1 MDGTRATL
9 PPDSE
14 FPTISDHFRLPVGS
28 WDCNPIN
35 QLRPHHCRANLGTDS
50 KWHCTFMFMRDRKP
64 GSARKASI
72 HPESAAAGSQPSEQS
87 EQSQNGR
94 DPVGTLQAAQHA
106 QAAPARLLAPL
117 RASSQFQNFT
127 VCRRLCTIR
136 VHTTQ
141 HRSTSSIRKAPSVCS
156 ANPISGPVSNSRP
169 LLSASSGCPT
179 TTAPRTTMYSTT
191 LLDGRIDEPWQPRP
205 SRVRCPHQRRT
216 LRHRVALET
225 LPRPHTPSTSPG

>member
-1 MDGTRATL
+1 MVLTRNGTARSCSCET
-9 PPDSE
+9 E
-14 FPTISDHFRLPVGS
+14 NQVRLEK
-28 WDCNPIN
+28 
-35 QLRPHHCRANLGTDS
+35 Q
-50 KWHCTFMFMRDRKP
+50 
-64 GSARKASI
+64 ASI
-72 HPESAAAGSQPSEQS
+72 PSLL
-87 EQSQNGR
+87 
-94 DPVGTLQAAQHA
+94 LQAASRVSKASNHRMEGPGRDFA
-106 QAAPARLLAPL
+106 GSTARTAAPARLLAPL

-156 ANPISGPVSNSRP
+156 ASPISGPVSNSRP

-179 TTAPRTTMYSTT
+179 TTAPRPLLWCSTT